1 MVLIYGVR
9 SAVQYQGNQKNAG
22 GISTAG
28 NDGCENVT
36 GAQQGE
42 EETDTVSKIETTQN
56 SESEVVFDEKAG
68 SSEISKESNSES
80 AVQDTEAS
88 ETQTTEKTQQ
98 TWGSIGGYYTVKRG
112 DTLAGISKKMYQSYN
127 YIEMIAEAN
136 GIDNVDEY
144 IQVKF

>member
-1 MVLIYGVR
+1 MKITHRIMSIALAFVMCTGLICTV
-9 SAVQYQGNQKNAG
+9 NA
-22 GISTAG
+22 
-28 NDGCENVT
+28 NENN
-36 GAQQGE
+36 GE
-42 EETDTVSKIETTQN
+42 MYFNFT
-56 SESEVVFDEKAG
+56 
-68 SSEISKESNSES
+68 KESNSES

-136 GIDNVDEY
+136 GIDNVDEIY
-144 IQVKF
+144 PGQILEIPQIED

>member
-1 MVLIYGVR
+1 MYP
-9 SAVQYQGNQKNAG
+9 QYWTPSIG
-22 GISTAG
+22 GIFMKYSYEYKKK
-28 NDGCENVT
+28 CVELYR
-36 GAQQGE
+36 QGKWP
-42 EETDTVSKIETTQN
+42 ETPEGVN
-56 SESEVVFDEKAG
+56 EKAG

-136 GIDNVDEY
+136 GIDNVDEIY
-144 IQVKF
+144 PGQILEIPQIED